1 MMIRGSMAG
10 LPYARAMATAFFSES
25 RSGSWRHMDDA
36 CTPSFFSDGVIALT
50 ASYLLEPIVDT
61 HTLHYAMKLLI
72 IR

>member
-1 MMIRGSMAG
+1 
-10 LPYARAMATAFFSES
+10 
-25 RSGSWRHMDDA
+25 MDDA
-36 CTPSFFSDGVIALT
+36 CTPAFFSDGVIALT

>member
-10 LPYARAMATAFFSES
+10 LPYARAMATAFFL
-25 RSGSWRHMDDA
+25 RVDRGVGAIWMMPA
-36 CTPSFFSDGVIALT
+36 PQLFSDGVIALT